1 MSNEVGGKRR
11 VLPPVYLL
19 GALILMVGL
28 HLLLPG
34 AQVFR
39 SPLRCIGLPV
49 LVLAL
54 ALVVWAA
61 GLFRKAGTTIKPFDE
76 SSMLVLD
83 GPYRWSRN
91 PIYVGMIG
99 GLIGIGVLLGSVS
112 PFVVIPM
119 FAVVIDVRFIR
130 AEEEALERTFGTV
143 YAAYKA
149 RVRRWL

>member
-1 MSNEVGGKRR
+1 MSNEVTGRRR

-19 GALILMVGL
+19 GAMILMTAL
-28 HLLLPG
+28 HLVLPG

-39 SPLRCIGLPV
+39 SPFRYIGLPV

-54 ALVVWAA
+54 ALIVWTAV
-61 GLFRKAGTTIKPFDE
+61 LFRKAGTTIRPFEE
-76 SSMLVLD
+76 SSRLVLD

-91 PIYVGMIG
+91 PIYLGMIT
-99 GLIGIGVLLGSVS
+99 GLVGVGVLLGSGS
-112 PFVVIPM
+112 PFAVIPI
-119 FAVVIDVRFIR
+119 FTVVIDVRFIR
-130 AEEEALERTFGTV
+130 AEEAALEKTFGTT